1 MTGVESFMRMSVC
14 RVSVMFCLGA
24 LGLFAAAPEA
34 SAQYQRPGSSV
45 VGEEY
50 HIEASYGWWNAQPSL
65 IVNSESLDILGSDV
79 NLIEDLGIEKH
90 KLGKFNLVLRPGKKH
105 RFRFER
111 LPIQYEA
118 DSTVKRSFVFN
129 GQSFNVGLPVRTA
142 ATFDTYRFGYE
153 YDFLYFSKGFV
164 GAMVDLKYTNV
175 SVDLTSPIGGEFTKA
190 AAPIPTFGF
199 IARAYPIPNVAITAE
214 TSFFRV
220 PESLAEQLEGDGS
233 YTDFD
238 INATYNVNRFIGA
251 QAGYRRVNIF
261 YDVDLDSGTLK
272 FTGLYFGGVIRY

>member
-1 MTGVESFMRMSVC
+1 MSVC
-14 RVSVMFCLGA
+14 RLGVIVCLGA
-24 LGLFAAAPEA
+24 LSLLGSAPEA
-34 SAQYQRPGSSV
+34 AAQYQRPGSPV

-50 HIEASYGWWNAQPSL
+50 HIEASYAWWNAQPSL
-65 IVNSESLDILGSDV
+65 IVNSESLSILGTDV
-79 NLIEDLGIEKH
+79 NLIEDLGIKKH
-90 KLGKFNLVLRPGKKH
+90 RLGKFNLVLRPAKKH
-105 RFRFER
+105 RLRFER

-118 DSTVKRSFVFN
+118 DSTVRRSFVFN
-129 GQSFNVGLPVRTA
+129 GQSFNVGLPVRTQA
-142 ATFDTYRFGYE
+142 SFDTYRIGYE
-153 YDFLYFSKGFV
+153 YDFLYFTKGFV

-175 SVDLTSPIGGEFTKA
+175 SVDITSPIGAEFTKA

-238 INATYNVNRFIGA
+238 INATYNVNRFFGA

-272 FTGLYFGGVIRY
+272 FTGLYFGGVVRY